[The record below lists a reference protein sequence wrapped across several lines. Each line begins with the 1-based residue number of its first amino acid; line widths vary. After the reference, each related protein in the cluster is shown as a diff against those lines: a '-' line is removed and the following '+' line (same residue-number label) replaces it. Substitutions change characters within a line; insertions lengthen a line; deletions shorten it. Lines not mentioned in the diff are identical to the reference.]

1 MQENKIISRKKKS
14 VISWRAWHKWVG
26 MFFVPFILIFC
37 VSGIILN
44 HRQLFSS
51 YGLSRWWMPTEYHIE
66 NWNQGSV
73 KGTLKVDDGLIAY
86 GQMGVWKTDPNF
98 ECWKDFNNGITPG
111 IDNHKISNVVRTSD
125 GILWCAGL
133 YDAYRYNKNSS
144 KWETLLLPNNDER
157 ISDIAL
163 RGDTVVV
170 LSRSKIYEAV
180 APEYSF
186 VEHPINKTV
195 GYESKVTLFKTVWML
210 HSGELFGICGK
221 LIVDAMG
228 VVLIILCITGLVF
241 FILTYTIKRGNRG
254 FDVKRQACWMK
265 WNLRWHNRLGAG
277 CIIIT
282 VLLVLTGMC
291 LRPPLMVP
299 LTLMK
304 VSPLPGSTLSDDN
317 VFHDKLRGIRWNAD
331 MHSWLLSTSDGFFSL
346 SDDLRKSVAVKIA
359 QAPPVSPMGINVFCR
374 NPKEKNAWLIGSF
387 SGLFSWNIK
396 TNLITDYFTGAP
408 VVKSHGKPVATHPV
422 TGITLDLSSASGEPV
437 IFEYSASPSAKMPSM
452 PDILKNQPMSLWNFA
467 LELHVGRCYE
477 PFLGSV
483 FSVLFVFVSGL
494 LLSLILISGYI
505 IYRRGRCCK
514 SNPR

>member
-1 MQENKIISRKKKS
+1 MQEDKIISRKKKS

-157 ISDIAL
+157 ISDITL

-170 LSRSKIYEAV
+170 LSRSTIYEAV

-186 VEHPINKTV
+186 VECPIKKTE
-195 GYESKVTLFKTVWML
+195 GFDNKVTLFKTVWML

-228 VVLIILCITGLVF
+228 IVLIILCITGLVF
-241 FILTYTIKRGNRG
+241 FVLSYTIKYKKRDGI
-254 FDVKRQACWMK
+254 DVKQQVGWMK

-277 CIIIT
+277 CIILT
-282 VLLVLTGMC
+282 VLLAVTGMC
-291 LRPPLMVP
+291 LRPPLMIP
-299 LTLMK
+299 LALTK
-304 VSPLPGSTLSDDN
+304 ISPLPGSTLSDDN
-317 VFHDKLRGIRWNAD
+317 VFHDKLRGIRWDAN
-331 MHSWLLSTSDGFFSL
+331 MHSWLLSTSEGFFSI
-346 SDDLRKSVAVKIA
+346 SDDLHNSVAVKIT

-374 NPKEKNAWLIGSF
+374 NPKVESEWLVGSF
-387 SGLFSWNIK
+387 SGLFSWNP
-396 TNLITDYFTGAP
+396 ITASVVDYFTGASA
-408 VVKSHGKPVATHPV
+408 VVSHGRPVAAHTV
-422 TGITLDLSSASGEPV
+422 TGWTKDLSTDDPV
-437 IFEYSASPSAKMPSM
+437 IFEYSAAPSHVLPEMPKV
-452 PDILKNQPMSLWNFA
+452 LKEQPMSLWNFA

-477 PFLGSV
+477 PFMGSV
-483 FSVLFVFVSGL
+483 VSALFVFVSGL
-494 LLSLILISGYI
+494 LLTLILISGYI
-505 IYRRGRCCK
+505 IYRRR
-514 SNPR
+514 

>member
-1 MQENKIISRKKKS
+1 MQEDKIISRKKKC

-111 IDNHKISNVVRTSD
+111 IDNHKISNVVRTSE

-144 KWETLLLPNNDER
+144 KWETLLLPNNEER
-157 ISDIAL
+157 ISDITL

-170 LSRSKIYEAV
+170 LSRSTIYEAV

-186 VEHPINKTV
+186 VECPIKKTE
-195 GYESKVTLFKTVWML
+195 GFDNKVTLFKTVWML

-228 VVLIILCITGLVF
+228 IVLIILCITGLVF
-241 FILTYTIKRGNRG
+241 FVLSYTIKYKKRDGI
-254 FDVKRQACWMK
+254 DVKQQVGWMK

-277 CIIIT
+277 CIILT
-282 VLLVLTGMC
+282 VLLAVTGMC
-291 LRPPLMVP
+291 LRPPLMIP
-299 LTLMK
+299 LALTK
-304 VSPLPGSTLSDDN
+304 ISPLPGSTLSDDN
-317 VFHDKLRGIRWNAD
+317 VFHDKLRGIRWDAN
-331 MHSWLLSTSDGFFSL
+331 MHSWLLSTSEGFFSI
-346 SDDLRKSVAVKIA
+346 SDDLHNSVAVKIT

-374 NPKEKNAWLIGSF
+374 NPKVESEWLVGSF
-387 SGLFSWNIK
+387 SGLFSWNP
-396 TNLITDYFTGAP
+396 ITASVVDYFTGASA
-408 VVKSHGKPVATHPV
+408 VVSHGRPVAAHTV
-422 TGITLDLSSASGEPV
+422 TGWTKDLSTDDPV
-437 IFEYSASPSAKMPSM
+437 IFEYSAAPSHVLPEMPKV
-452 PDILKNQPMSLWNFA
+452 LKEQPMSLWNFA

-477 PFLGSV
+477 PFMGSV
-483 FSVLFVFVSGL
+483 VSALFVFVSGL
-494 LLSLILISGYI
+494 LLTLILISGYI
-505 IYRRGRCCK
+505 IYRRR
-514 SNPR
+514 